1 MRLLVRRTGYLR
13 MRYHMDFRAGRP
25 GPNWSPF
32 VAEQVRLPTWSFE
45 ARERGE
51 LVFVRTVDE
60 GAVTARLFL
69 RPGTPAHAPS
79 AALEV
84 AVHGRWEDSDA
95 DKPPLAGN
103 QQLVAEA
110 EALLV
115 LLGVHLPKARFLE
128 AYVTR
133 K

>member
-1 MRLLVRRTGYLR
+1 MPAFVRRAGYLR

-51 LVFVRTVDE
+51 LVFVRTGDDSR
-60 GAVTARLFL
+60 VTARLFL

-79 AALEV
+79 AALEI
-84 AVHGRWEDSDA
+84 AVHGRWQDSDA
-95 DKPPLAGN
+95 DHPGLASN
-103 QQLVAEA
+103 QHMVDEA

-115 LLGVHLPKARFLE
+115 LLGVHRPKARFVE
-128 AYVTR
+128 AFITR

>member
-32 VAEQVRLPTWSFE
+32 VAEQVRLPTWSYE

-51 LVFVRTVDE
+51 LVFVRTMDD
-60 GAVTARLFL
+60 GSVTARLFL
-69 RPGTPAHAPS
+69 RAGNPAQAPS

-84 AVHGRWEDSDA
+84 AIHGRWHDSDA
-95 DKPPLAGN
+95 EKPPLARN

-115 LLGVHLPKARFLE
+115 LFGVHRPRARFVE